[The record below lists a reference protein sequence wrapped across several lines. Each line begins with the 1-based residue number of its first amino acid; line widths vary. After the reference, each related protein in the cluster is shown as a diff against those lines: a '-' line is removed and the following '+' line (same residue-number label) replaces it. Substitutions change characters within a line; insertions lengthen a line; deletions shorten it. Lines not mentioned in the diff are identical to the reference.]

1 MSQTSHG
8 NQLGRARKLEPDMA
22 YALLTVAIIAEVIGT
37 LALKQSDGFSKLQPS
52 LLVIAGY
59 GLAFF
64 LISIV
69 LRTLPV
75 GTTYAIWAGCGT
87 ALVLIISAVIFEQWP
102 DTLAVTGVALITA
115 GIVVINLGSQTAAQ

>member
-1 MSQTSHG
+1 
-8 NQLGRARKLEPDMA
+8 MA

-52 LLVIAGY
+52 LVVIAGY

-75 GTTYAIWAGCGT
+75 GITYAIWAGCGT
-87 ALVLIISAVIFEQWP
+87 ALVLIVSAVIFEQWP

-115 GIVVINLGSQTAAQ
+115 GSVVINLVSQTVAQ